1 MSLIKTAIKQPVLV
15 NLLFA
20 LVLVAGAIYGSA
32 ITKELFP
39 EVTPPGVL
47 VTTAYPGVSAEEME
61 KLVTRPLED
70 AVADA
75 DHLEDIISTS
85 SEGLSVVWVE
95 FAAGADIDK
104 AVVDVQTRINEAQAT
119 LPPDALTPRV
129 RSGGRQMPVVQ
140 VALVGKQGGDAH
152 VLRRTARQLAERL
165 EAISDVHTVNRAGIR
180 QRQVRVVADPQKLE
194 AYDVSLTALAQT
206 LSARNRNLPG
216 GTVVSGTREL
226 TVRAMSEYTS
236 LDDIRD
242 VVVKRSRDG
251 KHVKVRDVA
260 RVQDTFADRSTGA
273 RVDGR
278 EGVVLSVVKRDAADA
293 HDVVGKVKAELA
305 AAGSSLPA
313 GFEIKTFGDT
323 TRQVDHTMGVLYQN
337 GVMGIVLVLAL
348 LWLFL
353 GFRNALFAA
362 MGIPFALAGG
372 VVVMYMLGVTINQLS
387 LFALILCIG
396 IIVDDAVVVVE
407 NCYRHLE
414 QGQSPRVAALLGA
427 KEVMWPVV
435 ATVLTSIAAFL
446 PMLLM
451 EGVFGQFLSVIPK
464 VVVAALAASLIEALI
479 VLPSHVADF
488 PTRVRRQ
495 KGDGL
500 MQALARKVYRPSFR
514 WVLRWRYVVVPSS
527 LAVAGALIA
536 ALVLGGE
543 VNLFSGTDGEQFD
556 VRVQMPRGTSLQ
568 ETERVLRQVEAV
580 VRTLPDTEL
589 HAVLTQ
595 SGWSRTSLF
604 PQTGKHLG
612 MITAILKPAEGRV
625 RSTEQVMASLR
636 PRLERIAGP
645 VRPAELVEGGFKP
658 PTGDP
663 VAVRLQGD
671 DLGRLLRLSQQVE
684 ATLGRIPGVK
694 DVGRDYHLGSPEYR
708 LLVDESRAALH
719 GMGTADVAR
728 SLNIAYMGYRASKF
742 RQGDEEMDVVL
753 RYPEATRRDAR
764 RLSTL
769 ALPLPATAASLTT
782 RAAPAQ
788 AGGAA
793 VQRLSVGD
801 VATVKRA
808 AGASSIGRQGRRR
821 TVTVTASLDPGHTSH
836 GVNREASAQLGA
848 LMAANPDV
856 SFIFGGEFER
866 VNDSLDSLLR
876 AFLVA
881 LLVIYLILAA
891 QFRSFTQPLVVLLA
905 VPLSAVGAAIGFLV
919 SGQAIDFVALLGL
932 VGLAGIVVND
942 SLILVEFI
950 NQRRRQGLDRDEAIA
965 QAGQLRVRPILLTSI
980 TTVAGLLPMSLG
992 WFGDAGGLAPMAT
1005 AMAWGLT
1012 FATVLTL
1019 YVVPSAYGIVDDAVA
1034 LAYRVLR
1041 RQRPEAQDD
1050 DELDTADRLPL
1061 AEIQTDP

>member
-1 MSLIKTAIKQPVLV
+1 MSVVKTAIKQPVLV

-20 LVLVAGAIYGSA
+20 LVLVAGVIYGSA

-39 EVTPPGVL
+39 EVNPPGVM
-47 VTTAYPGVSAEEME
+47 VTAAYPGVSAEEME

-75 DHLEDIISTS
+75 DHLEDIISTTA
-85 SEGLSVVWVE
+85 EGLSVIWVE
-95 FAAGADIDK
+95 FSPDADIDK
-104 AVVDVQTRINEAQAT
+104 AVVDVQTRVNEAQAT
-119 LPPDALTPRV
+119 LPPDAQTPRV
-129 RSGGRQMPVVQ
+129 RSGGRQMPVIQ
-140 VALVGKQGGDAH
+140 VALMGKREGDPRQ
-152 VLRRTARQLAERL
+152 LRRAAEQLAERL
-165 EAISDVHTVNRAGIR
+165 EAMSDVHTVNRSGIR
-180 QRQVRVVADPQKLE
+180 QREIRVVADPARLE
-194 AYDVSLTALAQT
+194 AYDVSLTGLAQT

-236 LDDIRD
+236 LDDLRD
-242 VVVKRSRDG
+242 VVVKRDPAG
-251 KHVKVRDVA
+251 KHVRLRDVA
-260 RVQDTFADRSTGA
+260 TVVDTFADRATGA
-273 RVDGR
+273 WVDGQQ
-278 EGVVLSVVKRDAADA
+278 GVLLSVVKRDTADA
-293 HDVVGKVKAELA
+293 HDVVRAVKAELQRSSA
-305 AAGSSLPA
+305 SLPA
-313 GFEIKTFGDT
+313 GFQVKTFGDT

-337 GVMGIVLVLAL
+337 GVMGVALVLAL

-362 MGIPFALAGG
+362 LGIPFALAGG
-372 VVVMYMLGVTINQLS
+372 VVVMYVLGVSINQLS
-387 LFALILCIG
+387 IFALILCIG

-414 QGQSPRVAALLGA
+414 RGATPRVAALLGA

-435 ATVLTSIAAFL
+435 ATVMTTIAAFL

-488 PTRVRRQ
+488 PSRVR
-495 KGDGL
+495 KGAADGV
-500 MQALARKVYRPSFR
+500 MRWLAQRVYRPSFR
-514 WVLRWRYVVVPSS
+514 RVLRWRYLVVPAS
-527 LAVAGALIA
+527 LTVAGALIA

-556 VRVQMPRGTSLQ
+556 VRVQLPRGTSLV
-568 ETERVLRQVEAV
+568 ETERVLRQVEGV
-580 VRTLPDTEL
+580 TRSLPDSEL

-604 PQTGKHLG
+604 PRTGKHLG
-612 MITAILKPAEGRV
+612 MVTVILKPAGERV
-625 RSTEQVMASLR
+625 RSTAEVMAALR
-636 PRLERIAGP
+636 PRLERVAGP
-645 VRPAELVEGGFKP
+645 VRPVELVEGGFKP

-671 DLGRLLRLSQQVE
+671 DLGRLLQLARQVE
-684 ATLGRIPGVK
+684 TTLGRIPGVK

-708 LLVDESRAALH
+708 LRVDEARAAQH
-719 GMGTADVAR
+719 GMGTADVSRA
-728 SLNIAYMGYRASKF
+728 LNIAYMGYRATKY
-742 RQGDEEMDVVL
+742 RQGDEELDVVL

-764 RLSTL
+764 KIADL
-769 ALPLPATAASLTT
+769 ALPLPPTAAASRRL
-782 RAAPAQ
+782 ASPPQ
-788 AGGAA
+788 AGGSA

-801 VATVKRA
+801 VASIERA
-808 AGASSIGRQGRRR
+808 PGASSISRRSRRR

-836 GVNREASAQLGA
+836 GVNREASARLDA

-856 SFIFGGEFER
+856 AFSYGGEFER
-866 VNDSLDSLLR
+866 VNESLDSLWR
-876 AFLVA
+876 AFAVA

-905 VPLSAVGAAIGFLV
+905 VPLSAVGAAVGFLV

-950 NQRRRQGLDRDEAIA
+950 NQRRRRGMARDEAIA
-965 QAGQLRVRPILLTSI
+965 KAGQLRVRPILLTSI

-1012 FATVLTL
+1012 FATMLTL
-1019 YVVPSAYGIVDDAVA
+1019 YVVPAAYGIVDDVVA
-1034 LAYRVLR
+1034 LAYRALR
-1041 RQRPEAQDD
+1041 RERPQQEQGD
-1050 DELDTADRLPL
+1050 DELDAADRLPVTS
-1061 AEIQTDP
+1061 I

>member
-1 MSLIKTAIKQPVLV
+1 MSIIKTSIKQPVLV

-20 LVLVAGAIYGSA
+20 LVLIAGVIYGSA

-39 EVTPPGVL
+39 EVNPPGVM
-47 VTTAYPGVSAEEME
+47 VTAAYPGVSAEEME

-75 DHLEDIISTS
+75 DHLEDIISTT
-85 SEGLSVVWVE
+85 SEGLSVIWVE
-95 FAAGADIDK
+95 FSPDADVDK
-104 AVVDVQTRINEAQAT
+104 AVVDVQTRVNEAQST

-129 RSGGRQMPVVQ
+129 RSGGRQMPVIQ
-140 VALVGKQGGDAH
+140 VALMGRRGGDPH
-152 VLRRTARQLAERL
+152 QLRRSAELLAERL
-165 EAISDVHTVNRAGIR
+165 EAIPDVHTVNRSGIR
-180 QRQVRVVADPQKLE
+180 QREIRVVAKPAKLE
-194 AYDVSLTALAQT
+194 AYDVSLTAMAST

-236 LDDIRD
+236 LDDLRD
-242 VVVKRSRDG
+242 VVIKRSPDG
-251 KHVKVRDVA
+251 KHVRVRDVA
-260 RVQDTFADRSTGA
+260 TVLDTFADRSTGA
-273 RVDGR
+273 WVDG
-278 EGVVLSVVKRDAADA
+278 EQGVLLSVVKRDAADA
-293 HDVVGKVKAELA
+293 HDVVRTVKAELETSGKA
-305 AAGSSLPA
+305 LPA
-313 GFEIKTFGDT
+313 GFQVKTFGDT

-337 GVMGIVLVLAL
+337 GVMGVALVLAL

-362 MGIPFALAGG
+362 LGIPFALAGG

-414 QGQSPRVAALLGA
+414 RGASPRVAALLGA

-435 ATVLTSIAAFL
+435 ATVLTTIAAFL

-488 PTRVRRQ
+488 PSRVRKG
-495 KGDGL
+495 KGDSL
-500 MQALARKVYRPSFR
+500 MRWLAARVYRPSFR
-514 WVLRWRYVVVPSS
+514 RVLRWRYLVVPAA
-527 LAVAGALIA
+527 LTVAAALIA
-536 ALVLGGE
+536 ALMLGGE
-543 VNLFSGTDGEQFD
+543 VNLFSGNDGEQFD
-556 VRVQMPRGTSLQ
+556 VRVQMPRGTSLV
-568 ETERVLRQVEAV
+568 ETERVLRQVEGV
-580 VRTLPDTEL
+580 TRSLPDTEL

-604 PQTGKHLG
+604 PRTGKHLG
-612 MITAILKPAEGRV
+612 MVTVILKPAKERV
-625 RSTEQVMASLR
+625 RNTAEVMAALR

-645 VRPAELVEGGFKP
+645 VRPVELVEGGFKP

-671 DLGRLLRLSQQVE
+671 DLGRLLELAQQVE
-684 ATLGRIPGVK
+684 GTLGQLPGVK

-708 LLVDESRAALH
+708 LRVDESRAAQH
-719 GMGTADVAR
+719 GMGTADVSRA
-728 SLNIAYMGYRASKF
+728 LNIAYMGYRATKY
-742 RQGDEEMDVVL
+742 RQGDEEIDVVL

-764 RLSTL
+764 KLSTL
-769 ALPLPATAASLTT
+769 ALPLRATAAAANRLT
-782 RAAPAQ
+782 PPQ
-788 AGGAA
+788 AGGSA

-801 VATVKRA
+801 VASIERA
-808 AGASSIGRQGRRR
+808 PGASSISRRSRRR

-836 GVNREASAQLGA
+836 GVNRDAGERLGA

-856 SFIFGGEFER
+856 TFSFGGEFER
-866 VNDSLDSLLR
+866 VNESLDSLWR
-876 AFLVA
+876 AFAVA
-881 LLVIYLILAA
+881 LLLIYLILAA
-891 QFRSFTQPLVVLLA
+891 QFRSFAQPLVVLLA
-905 VPLSAVGAAIGFLV
+905 VPLSAVGAAVGFLV

-950 NQRRRQGLDRDEAIA
+950 NQRRRQGMDRDEAIA
-965 QAGQLRVRPILLTSI
+965 RAGQLRVRPILLTSI

-1005 AMAWGLT
+1005 AMAWGLS

-1019 YVVPSAYGIVDDAVA
+1019 YVVPAAYGIVDDMVS
-1034 LAYRVLR
+1034 LAYRMLR
-1041 RQRPEAQDD
+1041 RERAEPEQGD
-1050 DELDTADRLPL
+1050 DELDAADRLPV
-1061 AEIQTDP
+1061 ASI